1 MKVFF
6 SFILLFFA
14 IFIKAE
20 SIKVDG
26 ILDEPEWENAFS
38 INEFYQTSPFNL
50 KKSKDETVAYIFSNK
65 DGIYV
70 GFINKQTN
78 ASMLSKKTLRDEMT
92 SLSDKNSV
100 NIDFDGDGNKAYI
113 LAINL
118 GDSYFDAIKIKTGD
132 FKTDWDGD
140 WIAKTKR
147 YDGYWVSEFYLPWNL
162 VLMNQPKGNK
172 RKIKYSVARYRAKEQ
187 IWVASSGSTAS
198 RPDFFEKLDS
208 LEIANYTK
216 SRLNFFPYV
225 SSNQNSIT
233 KFNDN
238 KIGAE
243 IFYNSGTGTQINA
256 TFNPDFGQAESDD
269 VVINFSAQETFYS
282 EKRAFFNESQSLF
295 NINNYD
301 RYSVMNTRRIGSA
314 PSYDCEEEND
324 SVECEDVKKNYS
336 DIDYAI
342 RYTQKKGKTELG
354 FFTAQEH
361 DESFSIGRNFYAIRS
376 RTDFGNKTLGY
387 MMTHV
392 DDDFNNSTA
401 TVNVIDY
408 VSVKS
413 DQLTYFTDLLFS
425 EKNDDS
431 KFGYRSQFNFQPSN
445 FSFISGSVLYFDK
458 DFQLNDFG
466 YLRRADWIH
475 VGLGGGRL
483 KKIDFQENSA
493 IDQFEFGF
501 DLNYDS
507 DTVGNSNPLRFDN
520 KNAIIFK
527 DTSKLI
533 FEFGIKTSGKNT
545 TITRKNPDFPFVKIK
560 KKKNI
565 TLDFEAINY
574 KFWTYDWRI
583 SFEQGDKY
591 NSWDSNGYK
600 REFYK
605 IAGSYFP
612 NDNLKI
618 NLQYRVRKENEW
630 LIWSEDNKFG
640 LYDSQ
645 QDTVSV
651 GLNWFSGNKH
661 EVRLKSQFVALQAD
675 NPRSLVSDKQGYL
688 YNSNESLKP
697 FTQGVVSFQI
707 RYKYEIAPLSYIY
720 LVYSKGGSNFEE
732 DENYSKSEIFNQPWN
747 NPSDEVYSIK
757 FRLKY

>member
-282 EKRAFFNESQSLF
+282 EKRAFFNENQSLF

-392 DDDFNNSTA
+392 NDDFNNSTA

-475 VGLGGGRL
+475 VGLGGGS

-507 DTVGNSNPLRFDN
+507 DTDGNSNPLRFDN

-527 DTSKLI
+527 DTSKLK

-688 YNSNESLKP
+688 YDSNESLKP

>member
-70 GFINKQTN
+70 GFINKQSNT
-78 ASMLSKKTLRDEMT
+78 SMLSKKTLRDEMT

-147 YDGYWVSEFYLPWNL
+147 YDGYWVSEFYFPWNL

-243 IFYNSGTGTQINA
+243 IFYNSGTGTQINT

-282 EKRAFFNESQSLF
+282 EKRAFFNENQSLF

-475 VGLGGGRL
+475 VGLGGGS

-527 DTSKLI
+527 DTSKLK

-651 GLNWFSGNKH
+651 GLNWFGGNKH

-688 YNSNESLKP
+688 YDSNESLKP

>member
-118 GDSYFDAIKIKTGD
+118 GDSYFDAIKIKAGD

-147 YDGYWVSEFYLPWNL
+147 YDGYWVSEFYFPWNL

-282 EKRAFFNESQSLF
+282 EKRAFFNENQSLF

-475 VGLGGGRL
+475 VGLGGGS

-507 DTVGNSNPLRFDN
+507 DTSGNSNPLRFDN

-527 DTSKLI
+527 DTSKLK

-688 YNSNESLKP
+688 YDSNESLKP

>member
-269 VVINFSAQETFYS
+269 VVINFSSQETFYS

-475 VGLGGGRL
+475 VGLGGGS

-527 DTSKLI
+527 DTSKLK

>member
-282 EKRAFFNESQSLF
+282 EKRAFFNENQSLF
-295 NINNYD
+295 SINNYD

-475 VGLGGGRL
+475 VGLGGGS

-507 DTVGNSNPLRFDN
+507 DTSGNSNPLRFDN

-527 DTSKLI
+527 DTSKLK

-688 YNSNESLKP
+688 YDSNESLKP
-697 FTQGVVSFQI
+697 FTQGVVLF
-707 RYKYEIAPLSYIY
+707 K
-720 LVYSKGGSNFEE
+720 KKK
-732 DENYSKSEIFNQPWN
+732 NY
-747 NPSDEVYSIK
+747 
-757 FRLKY
+757 

>member
-26 ILDEPEWENAFS
+26 ILDEPEWENTFS

-118 GDSYFDAIKIKTGD
+118 GDSYFDAIKIKAGD

-282 EKRAFFNESQSLF
+282 EKRAFFNENQSLF

-475 VGLGGGRL
+475 VGLGGGS

-507 DTVGNSNPLRFDN
+507 DTGGNSNPLRFDN

-527 DTSKLI
+527 DTSKLK

-675 NPRSLVSDKQGYL
+675 NPKSLVSDKQGYL
-688 YNSNESLKP
+688 YDSNESLKP

>member
-70 GFINKQTN
+70 GFINKQSNT
-78 ASMLSKKTLRDEMT
+78 SMLSKKTLRDEMT

-282 EKRAFFNESQSLF
+282 EKRAFFNENQSLF

-475 VGLGGGRL
+475 VGLGGGS

-507 DTVGNSNPLRFDN
+507 DTGGNSNPLRFDN

-527 DTSKLI
+527 DTSTLK

-618 NLQYRVRKENEW
+618 NLQYRIRKENEW

-645 QDTVSV
+645 QNTVSV

-661 EVRLKSQFVALQAD
+661 EVRLKSQFVAIQAD

-688 YNSNESLKP
+688 YDSNESLKP

>member
-282 EKRAFFNESQSLF
+282 EKRAFFNENQSLF

-354 FFTAQEH
+354 FFIAQEH

-475 VGLGGGRL
+475 VGLGGGS

-520 KNAIIFK
+520 ENAIIFK
-527 DTSKLI
+527 DTSKLK

-545 TITRKNPDFPFVKIK
+545 TITRKNSDFPFVKIK

-600 REFYK
+600 GELYK

-675 NPRSLVSDKQGYL
+675 NPKSLVSDKQGYL
-688 YNSNESLKP
+688 YDSNESLKP

>member
-70 GFINKQTN
+70 GFINKQSN

-140 WIAKTKR
+140 WTAKTKR

-282 EKRAFFNESQSLF
+282 EKRAFFNENQSLF

-475 VGLGGGRL
+475 VGLGGGS

-507 DTVGNSNPLRFDN
+507 DTGGNSNPLRFDN

-527 DTSKLI
+527 DTSKLK

-688 YNSNESLKP
+688 YDSNESLKP

>member
-118 GDSYFDAIKIKTGD
+118 GDSYFDAIKIKAGD

-243 IFYNSGTGTQINA
+243 IFYNSGTGTQINT

-282 EKRAFFNESQSLF
+282 EKRAFFNENQSLF

-475 VGLGGGRL
+475 VGLGGGS

-527 DTSKLI
+527 DTSKLK

-688 YNSNESLKP
+688 YDSNESLKP